1 MSRAPSENLVPQEC
15 PGCFHADW
23 NTFRMLSMR
32 LINYGLEFRIGT
44 DRFEIQTFIVILSQP
59 GIFPC
64 LKSWLEILMGMV
76 GPTRLDDRI
85 VSHVLAAFLFSMY
98 KMDFIVSR
106 ILKDTSKQLA
116 LMITMVMKNSQFSVE
131 KLFQYLADFRHSYDE
146 WYTKHAQQVISQA
159 RRKAVFHNHQVSANR
174 RRALQVKETYIPS
187 LLDQTSIVLCMPL
200 EVVREKIL
208 KCRQMKMIDS
218 IRGNEFWG
226 DGGTS
231 VLRLIHEL
239 MLDDKFTVSLETTFS
254 SFLHKH
260 SPPSHNLV
268 EDFKSIIL
276 WPLRDPVDVWSIAS
290 IDERTSI
297 VDTVDRVI
305 PLLENIVP
313 TSNLG
318 RSWEVVRRDDSDAVL
333 RFMVSAATSFRYW
346 LSAVDVELCR
356 ANIRRHAHGFY
367 NSCMNMIVADVT
379 STTNTEPWLRRV
391 LSTYSDSELH
401 LVKSGDPYALLG
413 VHDHAI
419 VDFAVDGD
427 LLNRVPETL
436 MYDVQRLWNIRADIA
451 MMGREK
457 VRELVSNNKE
467 CGNPAIEELRNIVF
481 VSRFQ
486 YGEPIC
492 TLAREIAENM
502 LEMDEVLDKE
512 IHWGSLGYCDDE

>member
-1 MSRAPSENLVPQEC
+1 MNRALSENVSPQEC
-15 PGCFHADW
+15 PGSYHADW

-32 LINYGLEFRIGT
+32 LINSGLEFKIGT
-44 DRFEIQTFIVILSQP
+44 DRFDMQTFVAILSQP
-59 GIFPC
+59 GIFAG
-64 LKSWLEILMGMV
+64 LKNWLEILTGMV
-76 GPTRLDDRI
+76 GPARLDDRI
-85 VSHVLAAFLFSMY
+85 VSHVLAAFVFSMY

-106 ILKDTSKQLA
+106 LLKDSSKQLV
-116 LMITMVMKNSQFSVE
+116 LMITMAMKNAQFSAA
-131 KLFQYLADFRHSYDE
+131 KLFEYLADFRQAYEE
-146 WYTKHAQQVISQA
+146 WHTKHSQQVVNQA

-187 LLDQTSIVLCMPL
+187 LLEQTSIVLCMPL
-200 EVVREKIL
+200 DVVGEKIL

-218 IRGNEFWG
+218 MRKNEFWG

-239 MLDDKFTVSLETTFS
+239 MLDENFTVSLENTFP

-260 SPPSHNLV
+260 SPPSYNLV
-268 EDFKSIIL
+268 ADFKSIIL
-276 WPLRDPVDVWSIAS
+276 WPLRDPVDVWAIAS
-290 IDERTSI
+290 IDDKTPI
-297 VDTVDRVI
+297 VDTVDRIV

-313 TSNLG
+313 TSDLG
-318 RSWEVVRRDDSDAVL
+318 RSWEEVRRDDPNAVL
-333 RFMVSAATSFRYW
+333 EFMVFAATSFRFW
-346 LSAVDVELCR
+346 LSVVDVELCR
-356 ANIRRHAHGFY
+356 ANIKRHAHGFY
-367 NSCMNMIVADVT
+367 NSGMNMIVADVT

-419 VDFAVDGD
+419 IDFAIDGD
-427 LLNRVPETL
+427 LMNRVPETL
-436 MYDVQRLWNIRADIA
+436 MYDVHRLQDIRADIA
-451 MMGREK
+451 TVGREK
-457 VRELVSNNKE
+457 VRELVSNNNE
-467 CGNPAIEELRNIVF
+467 CINPAIEELRNIVF

-502 LEMDEVLDKE
+502 LEMDEVLDKA
-512 IHWGSLGYCDDE
+512 IHWGSFDCDGE